1 MSTTTFPVCP
11 SCERTF
17 APGIW
22 WDGANYCRGV
32 FLLGAIY
39 DNPGLSAWELS
50 ERTGMPYRNVTS
62 GLQKLRQWSSVD
74 IVQAES
80 EERDSGGIRYRYFP
94 ILDIRESDN
103 ARADFER
110 ACQGQEARYRQNP
123 WA

>member
-1 MSTTTFPVCP
+1 
-11 SCERTF
+11 
-17 APGIW
+17 
-22 WDGANYCRGV
+22 
-32 FLLGAIY
+32 
-39 DNPGLSAWELS
+39 
-50 ERTGMPYRNVTS
+50 MPYRNVTS